1 MDASGEVAD
10 LMVKESI
17 QLTEE
22 SIKLLA
28 AGCKNLTA
36 FYMLWRRIIK
46 SWWERPV

>member
-22 SIKLLA
+22 SVLA
-28 AGCKNLTA
+28 SDGNGN
-36 FYMLWRRIIK
+36 
-46 SWWERPV
+46 SSSVP

>member
-22 SIKLLA
+22 SIKL
-28 AGCKNLTA
+28 
-36 FYMLWRRIIK
+36 WRQAVK
-46 SWWERPV
+46 T

>member
-17 QLTEE
+17 QLTEA
-22 SIKLLA
+22 SIKMLA

-36 FYMLWRRIIK
+36 YMLWRRIIK

>member
-28 AGCKNLTA
+28 AGCKNPCAVTEA
-36 FYMLWRRIIK
+36 V
-46 SWWERPV
+46 S